1 MFRRYSDIES
11 PCCKLGAQEF
21 VDELLTNGYIQHEK
35 SLAKH
40 SIDAVKR
47 SRARQKETILF
58 GKDNFLGLPSVPDG
72 APTPSSTLRATPP
85 PATTAPASPTP
96 IPAVEGVEDTDM
108 DYLVRH
114 VPKAGDRSQQVHFT
128 MDILK
133 NYFKLSP
140 GNELQL
146 QQIHDIYTPHGIE
159 NRRVVYSA
167 RNKNV
172 KIEVS
177 AAEIL
182 NTAYPI
188 DKGKRPILIFK
199 RVNPTLFEYM
209 LLMEG
214 NPGYEELNKRL
225 LGLDWH
231 HKSLRYEVIDA
242 DTMLTLWEDCP
253 LI

>member
-1 MFRRYSDIES
+1 MEIVNQPFKQSLGFRLIEKIQS
-11 PCCKLGAQEF
+11 GHFSVFHFMVAYAKTSG
-21 VDELLTNGYIQHEK
+21 VNRLLPYMRQFKENGG
-35 SLAKH
+35 
-40 SIDAVKR
+40 
-47 SRARQKETILF
+47 TI
-58 GKDNFLGLPSVPDG
+58 
-72 APTPSSTLRATPP
+72 
-85 PATTAPASPTP
+85 
-96 IPAVEGVEDTDM
+96 
-108 DYLVRH
+108 
-114 VPKAGDRSQQVHFT
+114 
-128 MDILK
+128 
-133 NYFKLSP
+133 
-140 GNELQL
+140 
-146 QQIHDIYTPHGIE
+146 
-159 NRRVVYSA
+159 
-167 RNKNV
+167 NV

>member
-1 MFRRYSDIES
+1 M
-11 PCCKLGAQEF
+11 
-21 VDELLTNGYIQHEK
+21 H
-35 SLAKH
+35 
-40 SIDAVKR
+40 
-47 SRARQKETILF
+47 
-58 GKDNFLGLPSVPDG
+58 
-72 APTPSSTLRATPP
+72 
-85 PATTAPASPTP
+85 
-96 IPAVEGVEDTDM
+96 
-108 DYLVRH
+108 
-114 VPKAGDRSQQVHFT
+114 
-128 MDILK
+128 ILK